1 MPTGP
6 YVSPRGTCYFLFAEQ
21 RKNAQRSNGFVQ
33 GHESGEQGMG
43 FRLLNWSVTE
53 SGQRSRTNMTL
64 TLTISG
70 TGRYPQNRPWLTW
83 ESIPGPLDLA
93 PQTQCYSMP
102 LTSRSPCSRHT
113 SSLKSP
119 SNPFMQGSGPCRSL
133 HLKHSSPCHAILHMT
148 GSCAPPGPA

>member
-1 MPTGP
+1 MISLVWQQSLSLKLMSNLFLKWCKHVWIQQRGIGINFIKKYSSLFRNHFPFIQGGKVWTPLVLIISRVPTGP

-64 TLTISG
+64 TLTIPLSCLKLRVG
-70 TGRYPQNRPWLTW
+70 CWPPHCSPGR
-83 ESIPGPLDLA
+83 GP
-93 PQTQCYSMP
+93 
-102 LTSRSPCSRHT
+102 
-113 SSLKSP
+113 
-119 SNPFMQGSGPCRSL
+119 
-133 HLKHSSPCHAILHMT
+133 
-148 GSCAPPGPA
+148 